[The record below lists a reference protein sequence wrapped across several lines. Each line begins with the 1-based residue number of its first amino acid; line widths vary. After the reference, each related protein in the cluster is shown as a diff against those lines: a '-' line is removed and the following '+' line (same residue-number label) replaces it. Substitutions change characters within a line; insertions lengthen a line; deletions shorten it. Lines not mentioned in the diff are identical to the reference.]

1 MKRMIVC
8 ITVFCMLFAAAAPS
22 YAAER
27 SDISNDAANKYFDT
41 LYRWNILYVDLDTSL
56 TDPESFTAD
65 LNRSGLVDRVAS
77 DDTSFVYIG
86 EKEENTV
93 FFSVSVRS
101 PYTANNLALRAMLQT
116 CNGVKSVRQPVYARF
131 PAENTSFSDLQT
143 VIVTVDRQKCDPA
156 AAAGDIGAIEG
167 VHTVQLLEE
176 EENVPGEVILVSV
189 EYPVEEN
196 CPAVLRAVREKNY
209 VRFATPELLCV
220 DEWSI
225 AIETGSL
232 LEWETDYE
240 EIHFWN
246 RIYAALDT
254 EQRSL
259 DEVTAALN
267 ACDAVNAVWTEDGFP
282 SYMGE
287 AMVTDERA
295 KTAWLIIDVRFPYRE
310 NNEKVVSLLEQ
321 FGSAVFDVCHPVIGC
336 VNAEEGTYFDAAEGT
351 FFDFGIIEAAI
362 DLTKCDEETAL
373 RELSALPFVR
383 SVDNVTGEENAA
395 FALFYIFVRY
405 PVEKNGPIVL
415 QATKEK
421 PYVALA
427 LFERFANNAGALQ
440 EGTYSYGDVNCD
452 GRVSAD
458 DARQIL
464 RFSVNLDTPGSYLV
478 EVLADIDCSGSV
490 TAADARL
497 ALRTAVGLNPKNEY
511 TYSVP
516 RYAGLIAGKSVE
528 LAKQGEKLL
537 ITASTTGSNAVTK
550 CGFRS
555 IKLQKL
561 VDGVWTDMKDFTWK
575 NQFNNTNSK
584 VFSVAVSVPKG
595 NTYRVVCEHYAEAPY
610 LLALTQSAVIYNTS
624 KAVTM

>member
-8 ITVFCMLFAAAAPS
+8 ITVFCMFFAAMIPS
-22 YAAER
+22 YAAEE
-27 SDISNDAANKYFDT
+27 SEILNDAVNNNFDT
-41 LYRWNILYVDLDTSL
+41 IYRWNILYVDLDASL
-56 TDPESFTAD
+56 TDPGSFTAD
-65 LNRSGLVDRVAS
+65 LYRSGLVDRVAS
-77 DDTSFVYIG
+77 DETSFAYIG
-86 EKEENTV
+86 EKEENTIYLCV
-93 FFSVSVRS
+93 SVSS
-101 PYTANNLALRAMLQT
+101 PYRANNRELCEMLRSRE
-116 CNGVKSVRQPVYARF
+116 GVKSVRQPVYARF

-156 AAAGDIGAIEG
+156 AAAEELGVING
-167 VHTVQLLEE
+167 VHSAELLEE
-176 EENVPGEVILVSV
+176 AENVPGEVILLSV

-196 CPAVLRAVREKNY
+196 CPAVLHTVREKDY

-225 AIETGSL
+225 AIEAGSL

-287 AMVTDERA
+287 TMVTDERA
-295 KTAWLIIDVRFPYRE
+295 KTAWLIIDVRFPYLE

-336 VNAEEGTYFDAAEGT
+336 ANAEEGT

-362 DLTKCDEETAL
+362 DLTKCDKETAL

-383 SVDNVTGEENAA
+383 SVDNVTGEGNAA

-405 PVEKNGPIVL
+405 PVEKNGPTVL
-415 QATKEK
+415 QAVKEK
-421 PYVALA
+421 PYIALAQFEALA
-427 LFERFANNAGALQ
+427 LSASAEQ
-440 EGTYSYGDVNCD
+440 EGTYFYGDVNCD

-497 ALRTAVGLNPKNEY
+497 ALRTAVGLNPKNDY

-516 RYAGLIAGKSVE
+516 KYAGLIAGKSAT
-528 LAKQGEKLL
+528 LTKQGDKLL
-537 ITASTTGSNAVTK
+537 ITASTTGANKVTK
-550 CGFRS
+550 CGFNYV
-555 IKLQKL
+555 KLQKL
-561 VDGVWTDMKDFTWK
+561 ANGVWTDVKDFTWQ
-575 NQFNNTNSK
+575 NQFNNSNSK
-584 VFSVAVSVPKG
+584 VFSVSVSVPKG
-595 NTYRVVCEHYAEAPY
+595 STYRVVCEHYAETTY
-610 LLALTQSAVIYNTS
+610 LQFFTQSAVIYNTS

>member
-8 ITVFCMLFAAAAPS
+8 ITVFCMLFAAVIPA
-22 YAAER
+22 YAAEE
-27 SDISNDAANKYFDT
+27 SEILNDAVNNNFDAI
-41 LYRWNILYVDLDTSL
+41 YRSNILYVDLDASQ
-56 TDPESFTAD
+56 TDPESFISD
-65 LNRSGLVDRVAS
+65 LNRSGLVDRVES
-77 DDTSFVYIG
+77 DETSFVYIG

-93 FFSVSVRS
+93 YLSISVSS
-101 PYTANNLALRAMLQT
+101 PYRANNSALRALLET
-116 CNGVKSVRQPVYARF
+116 CKGVKSIRQPVYARF
-131 PAENTSFSDLQT
+131 SMGQFSNLQT
-143 VIVTVDRQKCDPA
+143 IVVTVDRQKCDPVA
-156 AAAGDIGAIEG
+156 AADDLRAIDG
-167 VHTVQLLEE
+167 VHSAELLEE
-176 EENVPGEVILVSV
+176 AENVPGEVILVSV

-196 CPAVLRAVREKNY
+196 CPAVLRAVREKDY

-287 AMVTDERA
+287 TMVTDERA
-295 KTAWLIIDVRFPYRE
+295 KTAWLIIDVRFPYLE
-310 NNEKVVSLLEQ
+310 NNEKVVSLLDQ

-336 VNAEEGTYFDAAEGT
+336 ANAEEGTYFDAAEGT

-383 SVDNVTGEENAA
+383 SVDNVTGEGNAA

-405 PVEKNGPIVL
+405 PVEKNGPTVL
-415 QATKEK
+415 QAVKEK
-421 PYVALA
+421 PYIALAQFEALA
-427 LFERFANNAGALQ
+427 LSASAEQ
-440 EGTYSYGDVNCD
+440 EGTYFYGDVNCD

-516 RYAGLIAGKSVE
+516 KYAGLIAGKSAT
-528 LAKQGEKLL
+528 LTKQGDKLL
-537 ITASTTGSNAVTK
+537 ITVSTTGANKVTK
-550 CGFRS
+550 CGFNYV
-555 IKLQKL
+555 KLQKL
-561 VDGVWTDMKDFTWK
+561 ANGVWTDVKDFTWQ
-575 NQFNNTNSK
+575 NQFNNSNSK
-584 VFSVAVSVPKG
+584 VFSVSVSVPKG
-595 NTYRVVCEHYAEAPY
+595 STYRVVCEHYAETTY
-610 LLALTQSAVIYNTS
+610 LQFFTQSAVIYNTS

>member
-65 LNRSGLVDRVAS
+65 LNRSGLVDRVES
-77 DDTSFVYIG
+77 DETSFVYIG
-86 EKEENTV
+86 EKEESTV

-131 PAENTSFSDLQT
+131 PAEETCYSDLQT

-156 AAAGDIGAIEG
+156 AAAGDLGAIEG
-167 VHTVQLLEE
+167 VHSVQLLEE

-196 CPAVLRAVREKNY
+196 CPAVLRAVQEKEY
-209 VRFATPELLCV
+209 VRFATPELLCA

-225 AIETGSL
+225 ELEAASL
-232 LEWETDYE
+232 LQWETDYE
-240 EIHFWN
+240 EIHYWN
-246 RIYAALDT
+246 RIHAALDT

-267 ACDAVNAVWTEDGFP
+267 ACDAVNAFWTEDGFP
-282 SYMGE
+282 VYMGNRTI
-287 AMVTDERA
+287 TDE
-295 KTAWLIIDVRFPYRE
+295 KENTVWLIIDVRLPFRE

-321 FGSAVFDVCHPVIGC
+321 FGSAVFDICHPVIGC
-336 VNAEEGTYFDAAEGT
+336 ANAAEKT
-351 FFDFGIIEAAI
+351 FFDFGIIEAVA
-362 DLTKCDEETAL
+362 DLSKCDEETAL
-373 RELSALPFVR
+373 QELSALPFVR
-383 SVDNVTGEENAA
+383 SVDNATGEENGA
-395 FALFYIFVRY
+395 FAIFYIFVRY
-405 PVEKNGPIVL
+405 PVEKNGPAVL
-415 QATKEK
+415 QAVKKK
-421 PYVALA
+421 PYIALA
-427 LFERFANNAGALQ
+427 QFEYFTMNATVSS
-440 EGTYSYGDVNCD
+440 ENSYSYGDVNCD

-458 DARQIL
+458 DARRIL
-464 RFSVNLDTPGSYLV
+464 RFSVGLEMPGNYL
-478 EVLADIDCSGSV
+478 EQVLADIDCSGSV
-490 TAADARL
+490 TAEDARL

-511 TYSVP
+511 IYSLP

>member
-1 MKRMIVC
+1 MRRMIVC
-8 ITVFCMLFAAAAPS
+8 ITVFCMLFAAVIPA
-22 YAAER
+22 YAAEE
-27 SDISNDAANKYFDT
+27 SEILNDAVNNHFDT
-41 LYRWNILYVDLDTSL
+41 IYRSNILYVDLDASQ
-56 TDPESFTAD
+56 TDPESFISD
-65 LNRSGLVDRVAS
+65 LNRSGLVDRVES
-77 DDTSFVYIG
+77 DETSFVYIG

-93 FFSVSVRS
+93 YLSISVSS
-101 PYTANNLALRAMLQT
+101 PYRANNSALRAMLQT
-116 CNGVKSVRQPVYARF
+116 CRGVKSIRQPVYARF

-143 VIVTVDRQKCDPA
+143 VIVTVDRQKCDPVA
-156 AAAGDIGAIEG
+156 AADDLRAIDG
-167 VHTVQLLEE
+167 VHSVELLEE
-176 EENVPGEVILVSV
+176 AENVSGEVILVSV

-196 CPAVLRAVREKNY
+196 CPAVLRAVREKDY

-225 AIETGSL
+225 AIEAGSL

-240 EIHFWN
+240 EIHYWN

-254 EQRSL
+254 EQRST
-259 DEVTAALN
+259 DEVTAELN

-282 SYMGE
+282 GYMGE
-287 AMVTDERA
+287 TMITDERA

-336 VNAEEGTYFDAAEGT
+336 ANSEEGTYFDAAEGT

-383 SVDNVTGEENAA
+383 CVDNVTGEENAA

-405 PVEKNGPIVL
+405 PVEKNGPTVL
-415 QATKEK
+415 QAVKEK
-421 PYVALA
+421 PYIALAQFEALA
-427 LFERFANNAGALQ
+427 LSAFAEQ
-440 EGTYSYGDVNCD
+440 EGTYFYGDVNCD

-464 RFSVNLDTPGSYLV
+464 RFSVSLDAPGSYLV

-516 RYAGLIAGKSVE
+516 KYAGLIAGKSAA
-528 LAKQGEKLL
+528 LTKQGDRLL

-550 CGFRS
+550 CGFNYV
-555 IKLQKL
+555 KLQKL
-561 VDGVWTDMKDFTWK
+561 ANGVWTDVKDFTWQ
-575 NQFNNTNSK
+575 NQFNNSNSK
-584 VFSVAVSVPKG
+584 VFSVSVSVPKG
-595 NTYRVVCEHYAEAPY
+595 STYRVVCEHYAEALY
-610 LLALTQSAVIYNTS
+610 LRFFTQSAVIYNTS

>member
-22 YAAER
+22 YAAEG

-65 LNRSGLVDRVAS
+65 LNRSGLVDHVAS

-116 CNGVKSVRQPVYARF
+116 CNGVKSIRQPVYARF

-143 VIVTVDRQKCDPA
+143 VIVTVDRQKCDPVA
-156 AAAGDIGAIEG
+156 AADDLGAIDG
-167 VHTVQLLEE
+167 VHSAELLEE
-176 EENVPGEVILVSV
+176 AENVSGEVILVSV

-196 CPAVLRAVREKNY
+196 CPAVLRAVREKDY

-240 EIHFWN
+240 EIHYWN

-254 EQRSL
+254 EQRST
-259 DEVTAALN
+259 DEVMAALN

-282 SYMGE
+282 NFMGE
-287 AMVTDERA
+287 TMITDERA

-336 VNAEEGTYFDAAEGT
+336 ANAEEGTYFDATEGT

-405 PVEKNGPIVL
+405 PVEKNGPTVL
-415 QATKEK
+415 QAVKEK
-421 PYVALA
+421 PYIALAQFEALA
-427 LFERFANNAGALQ
+427 LSAFAEQ
-440 EGTYSYGDVNCD
+440 EGTYFYGDVNCD

-516 RYAGLIAGKSVE
+516 KYAGLIAGKSAT
-528 LAKQGEKLL
+528 LTKQGDKLL
-537 ITASTTGSNAVTK
+537 ITASTTGANKVTK
-550 CGFRS
+550 CGFNYV
-555 IKLQKL
+555 KLQKL
-561 VDGVWTDMKDFTWK
+561 ANGVWTDMKDFTWK

-595 NTYRVVCEHYAEAPY
+595 STYRVVCEHYAEAPY